1 MSSCSLSKE
10 EILDIKRFN
19 QQQTHDTMYT
29 YDQCTYVD
37 FMLKMLVNDFKND
50 LSNCIYRS
58 ECPSYDT
65 MMIVMTVCYAYC
77 LLKCCILFMVYFY
90 QKNRV
95 KNISNNISNITN
107 FEDDVQHQIR
117 NNQNNQQQ
125 NSEQDGQQKKNNTGK
140 YFLDADSIEE
150 LKTYETSIKIN
161 IYVEMFMA
169 ARDFFLFRG
178 LGYFISYLYDVVF
191 IYNPTYENKIEESQF
206 QCSIQN
212 PTNITA
218 TQCEY
223 LKNNTYFYLSSA
235 DICVIRYPFFH
246 LEGEENVGQQYSL
259 MYIYIILWIIL
270 ESFAGSIL
278 FFNTQVLS
286 YVNEGGKEPK
296 DYNKKILK
304 LSKIFFVSQVTVL
317 SVLIFVFQI
326 RLYFR
331 FESAQVIIFYLV
343 WKSLGFM
350 LLLDQ
355 YIKKK
360 YLSKELYI
368 DIAYDKDMDWT
379 ENELMNYNKAKERAE
394 QSSDRMSQQFI
405 ENYKH
410 YLGIIHKNLKN
421 KCDQKQS
428 QQKNKIKFQWNSY
441 LKFVLITLLFGILGY
456 SLCLIHYSINKGS
469 SQQDIPDSTFDISDL
484 NGSNFQFGKYL
495 QAQWLYWAGFVLCML
510 ESAVFEIFNSVL
522 LLHSY
527 YLQLFKQ
534 MANPEGD
541 RNNSEGQDIQ

>member
-1 MSSCSLSKE
+1 MSSCELTKD
-10 EILDIKRFN
+10 EILNIKRFS
-19 QQQTHDTMYT
+19 QQTTDGSFQT
-29 YDQCTYVD
+29 YDSCTYYD
-37 FMLKMLVNDFKND
+37 FMLQMLVNDFKND

-95 KNISNNISNITN
+95 KNISNNISKIKN
-107 FEDDVQHQIR
+107 FDEDVQQQIQ
-117 NNQNNQQQ
+117 NNQNNQLQ
-125 NSEQDGQQKKNNTGK
+125 NSVQDNQERKSNTGK
-140 YFLDADSIEE
+140 YYLDADSIEE
-150 LKTYETSIKIN
+150 LKTYETSIKMN

-191 IYNPTYENKIEESQF
+191 INPTIGNSISEQSF
-206 QCSIQN
+206 QCSIQSPN
-212 PTNITA
+212 NITVND
-218 TQCEY
+218 CEY
-223 LKNNTYFYLSSA
+223 LKKNTYFYLSSA
-235 DICVIRYPFFH
+235 DICVIRYPFFS
-246 LEGEENVGQQYSL
+246 LEGEDNVEQQYSL

-296 DYNKKILK
+296 DYNKKILNY
-304 LSKIFFVSQVTVL
+304 SKIFFVCQAIVL
-317 SVLIFVFQI
+317 SVLIFVFRI

-355 YIKKK
+355 FIKKK

-379 ENELMNYNKAKERAE
+379 KNEKNNYEKAKERAE
-394 QSSDRMSQQFI
+394 QSLDKMGRSFI

-410 YLGIIHKNLKN
+410 YLQIIHKNLES
-421 KCDQKQS
+421 KCAQKQS

-441 LKFVLITLLFGILGY
+441 LMFVLCTLGLGIIGY
-456 SLCLIHYSINKGS
+456 SLCLIHYSINKDS
-469 SQQDIPDSTFDISDL
+469 SQQDIPNTIELSDL
-484 NGSNFQFGKYL
+484 NTSNFLFGKYL
-495 QAQWLYWAGFVLCML
+495 KAQGLYWFGFVFCML
-510 ESAVFEIFNSVL
+510 ESAIFEIFNSVL

-534 MANPEGD
+534 MASPEGEQSS
-541 RNNSEGQDIQ
+541 NEEQEIQ

>member
-1 MSSCSLSKE
+1 MSGCTFNQT
-10 EILDIKRFN
+10 EIYNINRFN
-19 QQQTHDTMYT
+19 LK
-29 YDQCTYVD
+29 YDECTYVD
-37 FMLKMLVNDFKND
+37 FMLKILVNDFKND

-95 KNISNNISNITN
+95 KNISNNISKIKN
-107 FEDDVQHQIR
+107 FDDDVQQQIQ
-117 NNQNNQQQ
+117 NNQTNQQQ
-125 NSEQDGQQKKNNTGK
+125 NNEQDNQQRRSNSGK

-150 LKTYETSIKIN
+150 LKTYEISIKMN
-161 IYVEMFMA
+161 IYVEMLMA

-191 IYNPTYENKIEESQF
+191 IYKPLSENGNSQPQF
-206 QCSIQN
+206 QCSLQN
-212 PTNITA
+212 LNNLNDIECA
-218 TQCEY
+218 Q
-223 LKNNTYFYLSSA
+223 LKNNTYFYLTSA
-235 DICVIRYPFFH
+235 DICVIRYPFFN

-296 DYNKKILK
+296 DYNKKILNY
-304 LSKIFFVSQVTVL
+304 SKVFFVVQAIVL

-355 YIKKK
+355 YIKKQ

-379 ENELMNYNKAKERAE
+379 ENEKMNYEKAKERAE
-394 QSSDRMSQQFI
+394 QSQDRMSKQFVEI
-405 ENYKH
+405 YKH
-410 YLGIIHKNLKN
+410 YLAIIHKNLES
-421 KCDQKQS
+421 KCAQKQS

-441 LKFVLITLLFGILGY
+441 LKFVLITLILGIIGY
-456 SLCLIHYSINKGS
+456 SLCLIHYSINKDS
-469 SQQDIPDSTFDISDL
+469 SQQDIPNSTFNISDL
-484 NGSNFQFGKYL
+484 NSSNFQFGKYL
-495 QAQWLYWAGFVLCML
+495 IAQWLYWVGFIFCML
-510 ESAVFEIFNSVL
+510 ESAIFEIFNSVL

-534 MANPEGD
+534 MASPEGD
-541 RNNSEGQDIQ
+541 KSNNEEQEIQ